1 MNITHRPPSAAALTA
16 LSALQSAVTKTLD
29 KKQRLGHYAVI
40 WKNGEVIEKQFDES
54 KSHTDFQQF
63 LLDSPEMSDEE
74 FQAIQEKRAVITK
87 LFGKLDPDT
96 DD

>member
-1 MNITHRPPSAAALTA
+1 MNITHRPPSAEALTV

-40 WKNGEVIEKQFDES
+40 WKNGEVTEKHFDES
-54 KSHTDFQQF
+54 KSHIDFQQF

-74 FQAIQEKRAVITK
+74 FQNIQNKREH
-87 LFGKLDPDT
+87 LNQ
-96 DD
+96 